1 MIGNIGVMGS
11 GETGG
16 RLGGEGGGGEIHG
29 PENHSG
35 CVKVDTPGGE
45 DAIDLGPI
53 ECEVAGRLWDAP
65 AEDKGAALRPSH
77 VMGASNGIQVMA
89 ATGASA
95 DGSALAVAAVGQD
108 VATGTDDEVRIHKAL
123 CRVNYSG

>member
-1 MIGNIGVMGS
+1 MGAALAGVGP
-11 GETGG
+11 GW
-16 RLGGEGGGGEIHG
+16 EGGSGEIHG

-45 DAIDLGPI
+45 DAIDLGPV

-65 AEDKGAALRPSH
+65 AEDKSAALRPSH
-77 VMGASNGIQVMA
+77 VMKASNSVQVMA

-95 DGSALAVAAVGQD
+95 SGSALAVASAGQD
-108 VATGTDDEVRIHKAL
+108 VATSKYE
-123 CRVNYSG
+123 